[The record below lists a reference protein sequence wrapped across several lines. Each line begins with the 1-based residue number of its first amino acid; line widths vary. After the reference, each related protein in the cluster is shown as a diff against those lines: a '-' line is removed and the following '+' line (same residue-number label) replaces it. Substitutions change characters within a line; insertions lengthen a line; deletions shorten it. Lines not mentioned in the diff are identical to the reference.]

1 MNAYTALALQTRCDA
16 INGCASVQAARSAMA
31 TAIARI
37 RAQIRS
43 SRAFIGPEL
52 KLVVLPEYVLTGFP
66 MGESIPAWAERAAL
80 AVDGPEYAALGEICR
95 ESSVYLAGNA
105 YERDSSFPELYFQTS
120 FVIDQN
126 GVVVLRYRRLNSLY
140 GPTPHDVWD
149 KYLERYGLDGV
160 FPVADTP
167 LGRLACVASEEI
179 LYPEISRA
187 FAVRG
192 AEVLLHST
200 SEAGSTRLTPK
211 EIARRARAY
220 ENSVYVISAN
230 TAGIHGVD
238 LPAQSTDGLSKV
250 VDFLGE
256 VRAEAGFGES
266 MVAHATI
273 DVAAL
278 RRHRLTPGMANM
290 LSRQR
295 FECFRD
301 LYSGSLYPA
310 NSLIGADGSPQVP
323 DRAHFR
329 DGQRAA
335 IETLLARGIL
345 RLD

>member
-16 INGCASVQAARSAMA
+16 INRCATAEAARASMA
-31 TAIARI
+31 ASIARI

-66 MGESIPAWAERAAL
+66 MGEPITVWAERAAL
-80 AVDGPEYAALGEICR
+80 VIDGPEYAALGEICR
-95 ESSVYLAGNA
+95 ESGVYLAGNA
-105 YERDSSFPELYFQTS
+105 YERDPKFPELYFQTS
-120 FVIDQN
+120 FILDQD

-149 KYLERYGLDGV
+149 RYLEHYGLESV
-160 FPVADTP
+160 FPVVDTP

-200 SEAGSTRLTPK
+200 SEAGSSRLTPK

-230 TAGIHGVD
+230 TAGIYGVD
-238 LPAQSTDGLSKV
+238 LPAQSTDGLSKL
-250 VDFLGE
+250 VDFVGE

-273 DVAAL
+273 DIAAL

-301 LYSGSLYPA
+301 LYSDHLYPA
-310 NSLIGADGSPQVP
+310 NSLLGADGFVRAP

-329 DGQRAA
+329 DAQRATIDA
-335 IETLLARGIL
+335 LLTRGIL
-345 RLD
+345 RRE